1 MCGLE
6 EGITCGSHILW
17 ERSLM
22 RLSHKKILGGP
33 AYNGLANLALSPISL
48 QIKYHQQPPE
58 NAAPSPKRFS
68 EMPHLPPKYH

>member
-1 MCGLE
+1 
-6 EGITCGSHILW
+6 
-17 ERSLM
+17 M
-22 RLSHKKILGGP
+22 RLSHKIILGGP
-33 AYNGLANLALSPISL
+33 AYNGLANLAPSPISL